1 MSDDKPSDDK
11 PASAPAGALPSGD
24 EGHGPEGHVAAHV
37 DRVSRRAAE
46 SAGDKPA
53 PHGTPHEVAG
63 SPVRNPKDLEG
74 DGSPGTSNKAT
85 KRLPP

>member
-1 MSDDKPSDDK
+1 MSDEKE
-11 PASAPAGALPSGD
+11 ASTPAGASPSGAGD
-24 EGHGPEGHVAAHV
+24 AGQAPKAHVAAQV
-37 DRVSRRAAE
+37 DRVSGRAVE
-46 SAGDKPA
+46 SAGDTPA

-74 DGSPGTSNKAT
+74 DGSPGTSNEAT

>member
-1 MSDDKPSDDK
+1 MGDEEE
-11 PASAPAGALPSGD
+11 ASTPSGASPSED
-24 EGHGPEGHVAAHV
+24 AGHAPKDHAAAHV
-37 DRVSRRAAE
+37 DRVSRRAVE

-63 SPVRNPKDLEG
+63 SPVRNPKDLER
-74 DGSPGTSNKAT
+74 DGSPGTSNEAT

>member
-1 MSDDKPSDDK
+1 MQDDR
-11 PASAPAGALPSGD
+11 PASKPPDASPSGD
-24 EGHGPEGHVAAHV
+24 RRGNPQGHAVMQRDSVAQSVAN
-37 DRVSRRAAE
+37 
-46 SAGDKPA
+46 SADDKPA

-74 DGSPGTSNKAT
+74 DGSSGTSNETT

>member
-1 MSDDKPSDDK
+1 MSDDE
-11 PASAPAGALPSGD
+11 PASAPPGTSPPRD
-24 EGHGPEGHVAAHV
+24 EGRGPEGHVAAHV
-37 DRVSRRAAE
+37 DRGVSRRAAE

>member
-1 MSDDKPSDDK
+1 MSYEKQ
-11 PASAPAGALPSGD
+11 ASTPSGASPSED
-24 EGHGPEGHVAAHV
+24 AGDAPEGHVAAHV

-46 SAGDKPA
+46 SAGDEPA

-74 DGSPGTSNKAT
+74 DGSPGTSNEVT